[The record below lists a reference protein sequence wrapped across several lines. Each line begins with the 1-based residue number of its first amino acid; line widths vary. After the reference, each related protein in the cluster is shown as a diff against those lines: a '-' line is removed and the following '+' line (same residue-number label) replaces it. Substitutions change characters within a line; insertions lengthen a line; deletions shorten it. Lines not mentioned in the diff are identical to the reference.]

1 MCVCIGFVQY
11 IQDRLTACLFISSDC
26 CFHVYTFFFA
36 RSTGNISCCA
46 AGICVQFMYD
56 FVRLLFIGAVFSI
69 GFSFIRPSYYCCC
82 VCLLNAVKLAA
93 SSPLSLSAV
102 PIAFVLCSH
111 FYCISNAKI
120 HSKSICWLG
129 AASMLCLVIVS
140 VFGEDLTSFVPFA
153 IPGIEKS
160 AKIIKDGNVNGS
172 SSSIEGKREI
182 ENGVHNKRCR

>member
-26 CFHVYTFFFA
+26 CFYVYTFFFA

-56 FVRLLFIGAVFSI
+56 SVRLLFIGAVFSI

-93 SSPLSLSAV
+93 SSPLSLCCSHSFR
-102 PIAFVLCSH
+102 FVLSLLLHFERKDSFKINLLAWCS
-111 FYCISNAKI
+111 INALP
-120 HSKSICWLG
+120 CDR
-129 AASMLCLVIVS
+129 
-140 VFGEDLTSFVPFA
+140 FGIRRRFNFFRTVRNSRNR
-153 IPGIEKS
+153 K
-160 AKIIKDGNVNGS
+160 KCKNY
-172 SSSIEGKREI
+172 KRW
-182 ENGVHNKRCR
+182 KR